1 MKVLLTGGAGFI
13 GSHVADAFLK
23 AGYEVVVLDN
33 LSTGNRENL
42 PAQARLYLLDLG
54 SPEVEKLFAAERPDI
69 VDHHA
74 AQISVTASAR
84 DPLEDARTNVLGML
98 NLLEACR
105 RFPVKKFLFAST
117 GGAIYGDTD
126 RLPTPEDH
134 PPQPLSPYGIHKWL
148 GEQYLRYY
156 AHQHGLAYAV
166 LRYANVYGPR
176 QKPDGEAG
184 VVSIFFSR
192 LLRGETPTLFA
203 YPGEE
208 RGMLRDYVYVE
219 DVARANLEAV
229 GKATGETIN
238 IGTGV
243 GTATEALY
251 RAIAKRFPGAPEPR
265 REPAR
270 PGDLRR
276 SLLDVGK
283 AERLLG
289 WKPKVALSEGLD
301 RTGEFFRSR
310 RGS

>member
-1 MKVLLTGGAGFI
+1 MKVLITGGAGFI

-23 AGYEVVVLDN
+23 AGHEVVVLDN
-33 LSTGNRENL
+33 LSSGKRENL
-42 PAQARLYLLDLG
+42 PAQARLYLMDLG
-54 SPEVEKLFAAERPDI
+54 ARELAEVFAAERPDI

-84 DPLEDARTNVLGML
+84 DPLQDARTNVLGML
-98 NLLEACR
+98 NLLEACWSL
-105 RFPVKKFLFAST
+105 PVKKFIFAST

-156 AHQHGLAYAV
+156 AHQHGLSYTV

-176 QKPDGEAG
+176 QNPDGEAG

-192 LLRGETPTLFA
+192 LLRRETPTLFA
-203 YPGEE
+203 YEGEGH
-208 RGMLRDYVYVE
+208 GMMRDYVYVE
-219 DVARANLEAV
+219 DVARANLEAA
-229 GKATGETIN
+229 GKGTGETVN

-243 GTATEALY
+243 GTTTEALY
-251 RAIAKRFPGAPEPR
+251 RAMAGQFPGAPEPR

-276 SLLDVGK
+276 SLLDVRK

-289 WKPKVALSEGLD
+289 WKPRVALSEGLA

-310 RGS
+310 